1 MGDARAGIFAV
12 VLFGLGGVIPDDG
25 TAASAAPEMHSY
37 VTIDGSRYL
46 VATLGER
53 VRVTAKP
60 APVAASAEAR
70 DRMRLAVI
78 EATGC
83 RIVEDR
89 WSGVALLGELDCRER
104 LPRKDR

>member
-1 MGDARAGIFAV
+1 MGDGRLYLR
-12 VLFGLGGVIPDDG
+12 VLASFGLAIVMSGGS
-25 TAASAAPEMHSY
+25 TASPSAPEMHSY
-37 VTIDGSRYL
+37 VTIADVRYV

-53 VRVTAKP
+53 VRVTANP
-60 APVAASAEAR
+60 APAARPPEAR
-70 DRMRLAVI
+70 EQMRRAVV

-89 WSGVALLGELDCRER
+89 WSGAALLGELDCRER